1 MTKDRPYLQHML
13 DMIGRIELATA
24 SGRAAFF
31 ESVIF
36 QDAVLRNLHTLTE
49 TTQRL
54 SGDLKS
60 AHPEIEWAAL
70 AAFRNVVVHDYL
82 GIDYRSG
89 LDGSQSGRA
98 RSQGQVDETAFV
110 NALTGCCLTRA
121 CSR

>member
-1 MTKDRPYLQHML
+1 VTKDRAYLQHML

-31 ESVIF
+31 DSVIF

-82 GIDYRSG
+82 GIDIDLVWTVVSRDVPD
-89 LDGSQSGRA
+89 LKA
-98 RSQGQVDETAFV
+98 K
-110 NALTGCCLTRA
+110 LTELL
-121 CSR
+121 SSMS